1 MIKKILVTVI
11 GFVLGLGVTTY
22 VMVKNHKNVPP
33 ALTRQ
38 ATDSSTAGTD
48 TTTKHVAGVAT
59 DTIKPKPDSA
69 AAHAAP
75 TPTTEAATPIGAPVT
90 PPVSPVAAAH
100 AASSEVDPAGKAQA
114 YKSVAR
120 IFASMKPTEA
130 AQVLA
135 LLNDSEVEGILRAV
149 GPKQAADFL
158 INLPKERAAALSR
171 RLLVPRAD
179 SGVGK

>member
-11 GFVLGLGVTTY
+11 GFVLGLGITTY

-33 ALTRQ
+33 AVTQHAADSTRTG
-38 ATDSSTAGTD
+38 TDS
-48 TTTKHVAGVAT
+48 VAKPVANAAT
-59 DTIKPKPDSA
+59 DTARPKPDSA
-69 AAHAAP
+69 AAHAAV
-75 TPTTEAATPIGAPVT
+75 TPTTEAATPITAALPL
-90 PPVSPVAAAH
+90 PVSPIAAAH
-100 AASSEVDPAGKAQA
+100 AASSAVDPAGKAQA

-135 LLNDSEVEGILRAV
+135 LLTDSEVEGILRAV

-171 RLLVPRAD
+171 RLLVPKAD